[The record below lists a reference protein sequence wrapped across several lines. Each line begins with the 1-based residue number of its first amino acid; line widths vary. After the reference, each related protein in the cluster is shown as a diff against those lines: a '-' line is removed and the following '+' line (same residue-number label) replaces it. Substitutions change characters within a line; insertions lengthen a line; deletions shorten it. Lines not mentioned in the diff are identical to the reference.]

1 MALKLVW
8 RFVNSV
14 QRRARSKQN
23 VVCVKVDQRITRSK
37 SDIASVWAQTWIVR
51 QNSAG

>member
-14 QRRARSKQN
+14 QRRARCIQN
-23 VVCVKVDQRITRSK
+23 GVVYVKVDQGITRSK
-37 SDIASVWAQTWIVR
+37 SDIVDIYR
-51 QNSAG
+51 EKIRPGN